1 LKVERLY
8 SGKKTSGFVINNEW
22 FLKVYHDTSLRRALD
37 NILKGSKPER
47 EYFYSKLLL
56 SEGIPT
62 VEAVSYRSSYRLKL
76 FPQDVGFVKFKFLKD
91 LMTLDKLLNF
101 KKFPFL
107 IIKSL
112 NVIAYFHSLN
122 LLHGDLALSNLGFFN
137 EKIIIFNLGS
147 VRKAYHPYFAHKET
161 FRFLHDLYKVSKGKI
176 VFDYRELFDVYLK
189 EIDLRNF
196 LKRKLEREF
205 LEYARERGMI
215 ENET

>member
-1 LKVERLY
+1 LRVERLY

-22 FLKVYHDTSLRRALD
+22 FLKVYHDTSLRRALA

-56 SEGIPT
+56 SKGIPT

-76 FPQDVGFVKFKFLKD
+76 LPQNVGFVKFKFLKG
-91 LMTLDKLLNF
+91 LMPLDKLLNF
-101 KKFPFL
+101 RKFPFL
-107 IIKSL
+107 ILKSL
-112 NVIAYFHSLN
+112 SVIAHFHSLN
-122 LLHGDLALSNLGFFN
+122 LLHGGLALSNLGLFN
-137 EKIIIFNLGS
+137 GKIFIFDLGN
-147 VRKAYHPYFAHKET
+147 VRKAYHPYFAHRET
-161 FRFLHDLYKVSKGKI
+161 FRFLHDLYKVSKGKV
-176 VFDYRELFDVYLK
+176 VFDYRELFNVYFK

-205 LEYARERGMI
+205 LEYARERGMV